1 MFDAAGLPARTGW
14 TENVSSDAAAAVRL
28 QRDRDGGTWIGGL
41 AFSPFLAVLFLSLGA
56 GAILQVI
63 YEVGKMLLRD
73 AERFA
78 DAAPRIADRD
88 KKVLLKKVFGNALPR
103 PLLNFLQVTVDK
115 RRQRL
120 LGLMTEEFHALLDE
134 HHGRTHVT
142 VTVARELDPETL
154 QDLSGKLSALLG
166 REAIPHVR
174 VKPAVLGGVH
184 LKTGD
189 TVYDGT
195 LRRRIKQLRKQL
207 VTAELPDAAAEG
219 AAS

>member
-1 MFDAAGLPARTGW
+1 VTNETIARSYAVTLFELARRQDGLESFAEGMDT
-14 TENVSSDAAAAVRL
+14 V
-28 QRDRDGGTWIGGL
+28 IGL
-41 AFSPFLAVLFLSLGA
+41 VDQNPSFRVFL
-56 GAILQVI
+56 
-63 YEVGKMLLRD
+63 ET
-73 AERFA
+73 
-78 DAAPRIADRD
+78 PRIADRE
-88 KKVLLKKVFGNALPR
+88 KKELLKKVFGNVLPR

-142 VTVARELDPETL
+142 VTVARELDPQTL
-154 QDLSGKLSALLG
+154 QELSGKLSALLG

-207 VTAELPDAAAEG
+207 VTAELPDAAGEG
-219 AAS
+219 AVS

>member
-1 MFDAAGLPARTGW
+1 VTNETIARSYAVTLFELARRQDGLDSFAEGMDT
-14 TENVSSDAAAAVRL
+14 V
-28 QRDRDGGTWIGGL
+28 IGL
-41 AFSPFLAVLFLSLGA
+41 LDQNPSFRVFL
-56 GAILQVI
+56 
-63 YEVGKMLLRD
+63 ET
-73 AERFA
+73 
-78 DAAPRIADRD
+78 PRIADRE
-88 KKVLLKKVFGNALPR
+88 KKELLKRVFGKVLPR

-154 QDLSGKLSALLG
+154 QTLSGKLSALLG
-166 REAIPHVR
+166 TEAIPHIR

-207 VTAELPDAAAEG
+207 VNAELPDAAGEG
-219 AAS
+219 AVS

>member
-1 MFDAAGLPARTGW
+1 VTNETIARSYAVTLFELARRQDGLESFAEGMDT
-14 TENVSSDAAAAVRL
+14 V
-28 QRDRDGGTWIGGL
+28 IGL
-41 AFSPFLAVLFLSLGA
+41 LDQNPSFRVFL
-56 GAILQVI
+56 
-63 YEVGKMLLRD
+63 ET
-73 AERFA
+73 
-78 DAAPRIADRD
+78 PRIADRE
-88 KKVLLKKVFGNALPR
+88 KKELLKKVFGNVLPR

-142 VTVARELDPETL
+142 VTVARELDPQTL
-154 QDLSGKLSALLG
+154 QELSGKLSALLG
-166 REAIPHVR
+166 REAIPHIR

-207 VTAELPDAAAEG
+207 VTAELPDAAGEG

>member
-1 MFDAAGLPARTGW
+1 MTNETIARSYAVTLFELARRQDGLDSFAEGMDT
-14 TENVSSDAAAAVRL
+14 V
-28 QRDRDGGTWIGGL
+28 IGL
-41 AFSPFLAVLFLSLGA
+41 LDQNPSFRVFL
-56 GAILQVI
+56 
-63 YEVGKMLLRD
+63 ET
-73 AERFA
+73 
-78 DAAPRIADRD
+78 PRIADRE
-88 KKVLLKKVFGNALPR
+88 KKELLKRVFGKVLPR

-154 QDLSGKLSALLG
+154 QTLSGKLSALLG
-166 REAIPHVR
+166 TEAIPHIR

-207 VTAELPDAAAEG
+207 VTAELPDAAGEG
-219 AAS
+219 AVS

>member
-1 MFDAAGLPARTGW
+1 VTNETIARSYAVTLFELARRQNGLESFAEGMDT
-14 TENVSSDAAAAVRL
+14 VV
-28 QRDRDGGTWIGGL
+28 GL
-41 AFSPFLAVLFLSLGA
+41 LDQNPSFRVFL
-56 GAILQVI
+56 
-63 YEVGKMLLRD
+63 ET
-73 AERFA
+73 
-78 DAAPRIADRD
+78 PRIADRD

>member
-1 MFDAAGLPARTGW
+1 MTNETIARSYAVTLFELARRQDGLESFAEGMDT
-14 TENVSSDAAAAVRL
+14 V
-28 QRDRDGGTWIGGL
+28 IGL
-41 AFSPFLAVLFLSLGA
+41 LDQNPSFRVFL
-56 GAILQVI
+56 
-63 YEVGKMLLRD
+63 ET
-73 AERFA
+73 
-78 DAAPRIADRD
+78 PRIADRE
-88 KKVLLKKVFGNALPR
+88 KKELLKKVFGNVLPR

-142 VTVARELDPETL
+142 VTVARELDPQTL
-154 QDLSGKLSALLG
+154 QELSGKLSALLG
-166 REAIPHVR
+166 REAIPHIR

-207 VTAELPDAAAEG
+207 VTAELPDAAGEG